1 MASQTQSVW
10 NTVRINLAE
19 ISNQRYSDAS
29 ILSTNSGLIGVGLI
43 GVMIVGLTTTVT
55 KDVRLINCFPTK
67 VQNPFI
73 NPYTDNTA
81 SVKKYI
87 SKRPG
92 FAVQSTPDTTAGSA
106 IKIWLGQGSGSKVI
120 SAFGTA
126 NSTIYDGTN
135 SLGTITGLAK
145 DITETFIG
153 TVANLVIP
161 SSNNTAWY
169 YPDGGAL
176 TQIVDV
182 DYPGNASLT
191 PTGTFVHLDGY
202 AFIMTTDGR
211 IWNSDLGSITSWVS
225 TSFITAQLS
234 PDRGVGLATYKNKI
248 VAFGKESIE
257 FFENVGNPLGSPL
270 QRIPEVFIKLGSPSQ
285 SLITS
290 IEDTLVFVAS
300 SSTGSYSI
308 YLLENY
314 QPKKISFPEIDAVI
328 SQIGISNFTASSVR
342 LWGKPIF
349 ILSSTTRTFVYSLE
363 DQMWCEWNSS
373 APLWYKLTG
382 DTQEHIYSISN
393 STLAGVVGKVFV
405 VNQQNPVYQDVGS
418 NYVMSIQTSKLDFG
432 TNKRKRLHRLRIVGD
447 QSSMANTMS
456 VTWSD
461 DDYQTYSSSRT
472 IDLTIND
479 QRTNN
484 MGIFRR
490 RNFLLSNSS
499 STSTRLE
506 AIEVDISMLNS

>member
-1 MASQTQSVW
+1 MATQTQDEWS
-10 NTVRINLAE
+10 TVRVNLAE
-19 ISNQRYSDAS
+19 ILNQRYSDAS
-29 ILSTNSGLIGVGLI
+29 VLSTSSGLVGIGLV

-55 KDVRLINCFPTK
+55 KDIRLINCFPTK
-67 VQNPFI
+67 VQNPFV
-73 NPYTDNTA
+73 NPYTDNAA
-81 SVKKYI
+81 SIKKYV

-92 FAVQSTPDTTAGSA
+92 FAVNTTPDSTAGNA
-106 IKIWLGQGSGSKVI
+106 IRIWLGQGGGTKVI

-135 SLGTITGLAK
+135 SLGTITGLAQ
-145 DITETFIG
+145 DITETFVS
-153 TVANLVIP
+153 TTANLVIP
-161 SSNNTAWY
+161 SSDGTAWF

-176 TQIVDV
+176 TQIIDV

-211 IWNSDLGSITSWVS
+211 IWNSDLSSLVNWGA
-225 TSFITAQLS
+225 TSFISAQMS

-270 QRIPEVFIKLGSPSQ
+270 QRVPENFIKLGSPTQ
-285 SLITS
+285 KLITN

-300 SSTGSYSI
+300 SATGSYSI
-308 YLLENY
+308 YMLVNY
-314 QPKKISFPEIDAVI
+314 QPKKISYPEIDAII
-328 SQIGISNFTASSVR
+328 SQIGISNFTASAIR
-342 LWGKPIF
+342 LWGKPMFVI
-349 ILSSTTRTFVYSLE
+349 SSSTRTFVYSLE
-363 DQMWCEWNSS
+363 DEMWVEWNSS
-373 APLWYKLTG
+373 APLWYKLAG

-393 STLAGVVGKVFV
+393 STLAGVIGKVFV
-405 VNQQNPVYQDVGS
+405 VNQQTPVYQDVGS
-418 NYVMSIQTSKLDFG
+418 NFVMSIQTSKLDFG

-447 QSSMANTMS
+447 QSGATNTLS

-461 DDYQTYSSSRT
+461 DDYQTYSAART
-472 IDLTIND
+472 IDLTAQD
-479 QRTNN
+479 QKTDNL
-484 MGIFRR
+484 GIFRR

-499 STSTRLE
+499 STSSRFEALE
-506 AIEVDISMLNS
+506 LDISLLNS